1 MRCNQTLTQS
11 THFSNMSDPQS
22 AEFEVVLKLK
32 ISTLLYNVTAAI
44 VAIFQNSIK
53 VLLDVFLG
61 IACKEVQYVSC
72 RHTQDKLF

>member
-1 MRCNQTLTQS
+1 
-11 THFSNMSDPQS
+11 MSDPQS

-61 IACKEVQYVSC
+61 IPCKEVQYVSC
-72 RHTQDKLF
+72 RHTQDFHINKLF

>member
-1 MRCNQTLTQS
+1 
-11 THFSNMSDPQS
+11 MSDPQS

-61 IACKEVQYVSC
+61 IECKEVQYVSC
-72 RHTQDKLF
+72 RHTQDFHINKLF